1 MRKVDGVQ
9 SVQVSLK
16 EGITTLELRPE
27 NRVTLAQ
34 LRTVIRNNGFVPKE
48 VQVIARGS
56 VGAGGFDVAGS
67 GERLST
73 VSAPVAADGGQWRF
87 TVPVPSRR

>member
-1 MRKVDGVQ
+1 MQKVDGVQ

-16 EGITTLELRPE
+16 EGLTTLELRPD
-27 NRVTLAQ
+27 NKVTLAQ
-34 LRTVIRNNGFVPKE
+34 LRTVFKNNGFVSKE

-56 VGAGGFDVAGS
+56 VRSDGFDVTGS

-73 VSAPVAADGGQWRF
+73 ASPPTAADSGRWRF
-87 TVPVPSRR
+87 TVPAPR